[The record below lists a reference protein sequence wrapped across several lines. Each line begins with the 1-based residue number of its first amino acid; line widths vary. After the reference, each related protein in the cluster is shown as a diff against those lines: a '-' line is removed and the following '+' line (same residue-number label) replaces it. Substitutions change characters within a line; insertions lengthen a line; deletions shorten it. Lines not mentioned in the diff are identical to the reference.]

1 MGLWIK
7 CPGCQGKNP
16 LFASICDK
24 CGQSLINLTREQRV
38 YIIDTG
44 EAAPVSA
51 PPPAAAPAAVLPE
64 IREAPPPPA
73 PKAEKKPKRPR
84 KKKG

>member
-16 LFASICDK
+16 LNASVCPQ
-24 CGQSLINLTREQRV
+24 CGQSLVDLSREQRV
-38 YIIDTG
+38 YVIDTG
-44 EAAPVSA
+44 
-51 PPPAAAPAAVLPE
+51 AAAVEPGAGPARKAAMPK
-64 IREAPPPPA
+64 APA
-73 PKAEKKPKRPR
+73 PSPPKEEKKPKRHR

>member
-16 LFASICDK
+16 LYASVCHQ
-24 CGQSLINLTREQRV
+24 CGQSLINLSLEQRV
-38 YIIDTG
+38 YVIDTG
-44 EAAPVSA
+44 
-51 PPPAAAPAAVLPE
+51 AAAVEPATMPARAAAMPE
-64 IREAPPPPA
+64 APAPPPPPPA
-73 PKAEKKPKRPR
+73 RVEKKPKRPR

>member
-16 LFASICDK
+16 LYASVCAQ
-24 CGQSLINLTREQRV
+24 CGQSLINLSREQRV

-44 EAAPVSA
+44 AAAAQPA
-51 PPPAAAPAAVLPE
+51 LGPAPAAAMPK
-64 IREAPPPPA
+64 APPVPPPA
-73 PKAEKKPKRPR
+73 PSPKVEKKPKRPR